1 MYSKDV
7 RRKSISKVRSFS
19 YIINEDNLI
28 EGMNLSDFN
37 KEKLNIVFADDID
50 NDGAI
55 IPRRY
60 TLTHSDETGELF
72 LSIGKYYDYSKVS
85 ELRDEVLGCWSCDE
99 NNLYYLRLEVLLDT
113 CSDEEKIAIRN
124 KIFRN
129 ELPMVIKAIIYGD
142 REFFLIHKELY
153 GSKVI
158 IKFKSSNKTYNAVEQ
173 WGYVKDY
180 KVKEAYECRYYNDK
194 NRDIMSNTVEKKA
207 SSQEN
212 ISMEKFQPIDMEENL
227 VSYPTPFA
235 PRMKYAIPVNPQIN
249 LQNRCSI
256 IERALMDML
265 FPYIENQVF
274 LTFGKNT
281 PFCLRQ
287 GRILNAR
294 VISSYGP
301 CRQQYEIVVGIK
313 AGRVPP
319 PYDNLIIT
327 FLINNNRVTVKS
339 AKNPRFE

>member
-1 MYSKDV
+1 M
-7 RRKSISKVRSFS
+7 
-19 YIINEDNLI
+19 
-28 EGMNLSDFN
+28 
-37 KEKLNIVFADDID
+37 
-50 NDGAI
+50 
-55 IPRRY
+55 
-60 TLTHSDETGELF
+60 
-72 LSIGKYYDYSKVS
+72 
-85 ELRDEVLGCWSCDE
+85 
-99 NNLYYLRLEVLLDT
+99 
-113 CSDEEKIAIRN
+113 
-124 KIFRN
+124 
-129 ELPMVIKAIIYGD
+129 
-142 REFFLIHKELY
+142 
-153 GSKVI
+153 
-158 IKFKSSNKTYNAVEQ
+158 EQ

-180 KVKEAYECRYYNDK
+180 KVKEADECRYYRQK
-194 NRDIMSNTVEKKA
+194 NKGVMNNTIEKKA
-207 SSQEN
+207 TSQEN
-212 ISMEKFQPIDMEENL
+212 ISMEKFQPMDMEGNL
-227 VSYPTPFA
+227 VSYPTPFS
-235 PRMKYAIPVNPQIN
+235 PGMQYPIQVSP
-249 LQNRCSI
+249 QNRCSI

-274 LTFGKNT
+274 LSFGKNT

>member
-7 RRKSISKVRSFS
+7 QRKSISKVRSFS

-28 EGMNLSDFN
+28 EVMNLSDFN
-37 KEKLNIVFADDID
+37 KEKLNVVFADDID
-50 NDGAI
+50 NDGPI

-99 NNLYYLRLEVLLDT
+99 NNLYYLRFEVLLDT
-113 CSDEEKIAIRN
+113 CGGEEKIAIRN

-129 ELPMVIKAIIYGD
+129 ELPMAIKAIIYGD

-153 GSKVI
+153 ESKVI
-158 IKFKSSNKTYNAVEQ
+158 IKFKSSNKIYNAVEQ

-180 KVKEAYECRYYNDK
+180 KVKEAYECRYYREK
-194 NRDIMSNTVEKKA
+194 NKDTMNNTVEKKA

-235 PRMKYAIPVNPQIN
+235 PGMKYAIPVNPQIN
-249 LQNRCSI
+249 PQNRCSI

-294 VISSYGP
+294 VISNYGP

-313 AGRVPP
+313 AGKVSP

-327 FLINNNRVTVKS
+327 FLINNNKVTVKS

>member
-1 MYSKDV
+1 M
-7 RRKSISKVRSFS
+7 RI
-19 YIINEDNLI
+19 
-28 EGMNLSDFN
+28 
-37 KEKLNIVFADDID
+37 
-50 NDGAI
+50 
-55 IPRRY
+55 
-60 TLTHSDETGELF
+60 
-72 LSIGKYYDYSKVS
+72 
-85 ELRDEVLGCWSCDE
+85 
-99 NNLYYLRLEVLLDT
+99 
-113 CSDEEKIAIRN
+113 
-124 KIFRN
+124 
-129 ELPMVIKAIIYGD
+129 
-142 REFFLIHKELY
+142 Y

-158 IKFKSSNKTYNAVEQ
+158 IKFKSSNKTYNAVEH

-194 NRDIMSNTVEKKA
+194 NKDIMSNTVEKKA

-212 ISMEKFQPIDMEENL
+212 ISMEKFQSIDMEENL

-256 IERALMDML
+256 IEGALMDML
-265 FPYIENQVF
+265 FPYIENQVS

-313 AGRVPP
+313 AGRVPT

-339 AKNPRFE
+339 SKNPRFE

>member
-1 MYSKDV
+1 M
-7 RRKSISKVRSFS
+7 
-19 YIINEDNLI
+19 
-28 EGMNLSDFN
+28 SDFN
-37 KEKLNIVFADDID
+37 KEKLNVVFAADVDKH
-50 NDGAI
+50 GPI

-72 LSIGKYYDYSKVS
+72 LSIGKYYDYSKVNES
-85 ELRDEVLGCWSCDE
+85 RDEVLGCWNCDE
-99 NNLYYLRLEVLLDT
+99 NNLYYLRLEVLLDA
-113 CSDEEKIAIRN
+113 CDGEEKLAIRN
-124 KIFRN
+124 KVFRN
-129 ELPMVIKAIIYGD
+129 ELPMAIKAIIYGD
-142 REFFLIHKELY
+142 REFLLACEELY
-153 GSKVI
+153 ESKVI
-158 IKFKSSNKTYNAVEQ
+158 IKFKSSNKSYSAVEQ

-180 KVKEAYECRYYNDK
+180 NVKEDDECRCYRQK
-194 NRDIMSNTVEKKA
+194 NKKSMNNTIENKA
-207 SSQEN
+207 STQEN
-212 ISMEKFQPIDMEENL
+212 ISMEKFQPMDVEGNL
-227 VSYPTPFA
+227 ASYPTPFS
-235 PRMKYAIPVNPQIN
+235 PGMQYPIQVSP
-249 LQNRCSI
+249 QNRCLI

-274 LTFGKNT
+274 LTFGRNT

>member
-1 MYSKDV
+1 
-7 RRKSISKVRSFS
+7 
-19 YIINEDNLI
+19 
-28 EGMNLSDFN
+28 MNLSDFN
-37 KEKLNIVFADDID
+37 KEKINVVFAADVDKH
-50 NDGAI
+50 API

-72 LSIGKYYDYSKVS
+72 LSIGKYYDYSNVNES
-85 ELRDEVLGCWSCDE
+85 RDEVLGCWNCDE
-99 NNLYYLRLEVLLDT
+99 NNVYYLRFEVLLDA
-113 CSDEEKIAIRN
+113 CGGEEKLAIRN

-129 ELPMVIKAIIYGD
+129 ELPMAIRAIIYGD
-142 REFFLIHKELY
+142 REFLLACEELY
-153 GSKVI
+153 ESKII
-158 IKFKSSNKTYNAVEQ
+158 IKFKSSNKSYSAVEQ

-180 KVKEAYECRYYNDK
+180 KLKEADECRCYRQK
-194 NRDIMSNTVEKKA
+194 NKKSMNNTIENKA
-207 SSQEN
+207 DTQEN
-212 ISMEKFQPIDMEENL
+212 INMAKFKPIDMEGNL
-227 VSYPTPFA
+227 TNYQTQFSPGMQYP
-235 PRMKYAIPVNPQIN
+235 IPGNP
-249 LQNRCSI
+249 QNRCSI

-274 LTFGKNT
+274 LTFGRNT

-319 PYDNLIIT
+319 LYDNFIIT

>member
-1 MYSKDV
+1 
-7 RRKSISKVRSFS
+7 
-19 YIINEDNLI
+19 
-28 EGMNLSDFN
+28 MNLSDFN
-37 KEKLNIVFADDID
+37 KEKLNVVFATDID
-50 NDGAI
+50 KSGPI

-72 LSIGKYYDYSKVS
+72 LSIGKYYDYSKVNES
-85 ELRDEVLGCWSCDE
+85 RDEVLGCWNYDE
-99 NNLYYLRLEVLLDT
+99 NNLYYLRFEVLLDA
-113 CSDEEKIAIRN
+113 CGGEEKLAIRN
-124 KIFRN
+124 KIFRD
-129 ELPMVIKAIIYGD
+129 ELPMAIKAIIYGD
-142 REFFLIHKELY
+142 REFLLGCGELY
-153 GSKVI
+153 ESKVI
-158 IKFKSSNKTYNAVEQ
+158 IKFKSSNKNYSAVEQ

-180 KVKEAYECRYYNDK
+180 KVKEADECRYYRQK
-194 NRDIMSNTVEKKA
+194 NKGVMNNTIEKKA
-207 SSQEN
+207 TSQEN
-212 ISMEKFQPIDMEENL
+212 ISMEKFQPMDMEGNL
-227 VSYPTPFA
+227 VSYPTPFS
-235 PRMKYAIPVNPQIN
+235 PGMQYPIQVSP
-249 LQNRCSI
+249 QNRCSI

-274 LTFGKNT
+274 LSFGKNT

>member
-28 EGMNLSDFN
+28 EVMNLSDFN

-50 NDGAI
+50 NGGAI

-113 CSDEEKIAIRN
+113 CNDEEKIAIRN

-180 KVKEAYECRYYNDK
+180 KVKEADECRYYRQK
-194 NRDIMSNTVEKKA
+194 NKETMDNTVEKKA
-207 SSQEN
+207 ISQEN
-212 ISMEKFQPIDMEENL
+212 IIMEKFQPMDMEGNL
-227 VSYPTPFA
+227 VSYPTPFS
-235 PRMKYAIPVNPQIN
+235 PGMQYPIQVSP
-249 LQNRCSI
+249 QNRCSI

-274 LTFGKNT
+274 LSFGKNT

>member
-153 GSKVI
+153 GS
-158 IKFKSSNKTYNAVEQ
+158 
-173 WGYVKDY
+173 
-180 KVKEAYECRYYNDK
+180 
-194 NRDIMSNTVEKKA
+194 
-207 SSQEN
+207 
-212 ISMEKFQPIDMEENL
+212 
-227 VSYPTPFA
+227 
-235 PRMKYAIPVNPQIN
+235 
-249 LQNRCSI
+249 
-256 IERALMDML
+256 
-265 FPYIENQVF
+265 
-274 LTFGKNT
+274 
-281 PFCLRQ
+281 
-287 GRILNAR
+287 
-294 VISSYGP
+294 
-301 CRQQYEIVVGIK
+301 
-313 AGRVPP
+313 
-319 PYDNLIIT
+319 
-327 FLINNNRVTVKS
+327 
-339 AKNPRFE
+339 